1 MILRTIE
8 NELYILGTI
17 WDGDGMYFLSEFNR
31 LERQFDTIKINMH
44 LYGGSVFDGNLIC
57 NALEASKSEIYLD
70 VIGLAASMGGVIVLS
85 VKPENV
91 TIVGNGYIMTHAP
104 QSGSYGEAKDHES
117 QASLLRMIEKNFVKK
132 LMLRLNLTEAEAK
145 KFIEQDKWIDADEAL
160 KLGFVGSI
168 IPSLVETIFPI
179 IEPENY
185 GETEVYNLF
194 SNILLNPAAIG
205 LPENTQQIFN
215 DNMKKLLISAFALA
229 LTEQSSDTAFIE
241 AMQEKL
247 AAEKTG
253 KDSAEAALT
262 TYKNE
267 QITAMLAG
275 AQLDEAEKETYKKI
289 GETSGIEAL
298 AHVLKSKTKPAEDK
312 PLNIGAMLQNGGGS
326 TTVTTARADWDF
338 KKWQKEDPKGLEKM
352 SAGEPEKFK
361 ELFNANYK

>member
-1 MILRTIE
+1 MILRSIE

-31 LERQFDTIKINMH
+31 LEKQFDTIKIKMH
-44 LYGGSVFDGNLIC
+44 LYGGSVFDGNMIC
-57 NALEASKSEIYLD
+57 NALENSSAEIYLD

-91 TIVGNGYIMTHAP
+91 TIVENGFIMTHAP

-117 QASLLRMIEKNFVKK
+117 QATLLRMIEKNFIKK
-132 LMLRLNLTEAEAK
+132 LTTRLNITETEAKAY
-145 KFIEQDKWIDADEAL
+145 IEKDNWIDADESL

-168 IPSLVETIFPI
+168 TPSLVETIFPI

-205 LPENTQQIFN
+205 LPENSQQIFK
-215 DNMKKLLISAFALA
+215 DNMKKLLIQAFALA

-241 AMQEKL
+241 AMQEKF

-253 KDSAEAALT
+253 KDAAEAALK
-262 TYKNE
+262 TYKDA
-267 QITAMLAG
+267 QITAMVDAANL
-275 AQLDEAEKETYKKI
+275 EESEKETYKQI
-289 GETSGIEAL
+289 GATSGIEAL
-298 AHVLKSKTKPAEDK
+298 STVLKSRTKPTPDK
-312 PLNIGAMLQNGGGS
+312 PMNIGAMLQKGGSS
-326 TTVTTARADWDF
+326 TTVTAARADWDF
-338 KKWQKEDPKGLEKM
+338 KKWQTEDPKGLEKM
-352 SAGEPEKFK
+352 SEGEPEKFA

>member
-1 MILRTIE
+1 MILRSIE
-8 NELYILGTI
+8 NELYLLGTI

-31 LERQFDTIKINMH
+31 LEKQYDTIKINMH

-57 NALEASKSEIYLD
+57 NALEASKSEIFLD
-70 VIGLAASMGGVIVLS
+70 VMGLACSMGGVIVLS
-85 VKPENV
+85 VKQENV
-91 TIVGNGYIMTHAP
+91 RIVNNGYIMTHAP

-117 QASLLRMIEKNFVKK
+117 QASLLRMIEKNFIKK
-132 LMLRLNLTEAEAK
+132 LMLRLNLTEAAAK
-145 KFIEQDKWIDADEAL
+145 TYIEKDNWIDADEAL
-160 KLGFVGSI
+160 KIGFVGSV

-179 IEPENY
+179 IEPETY

-275 AQLDEAEKETYKKI
+275 AQLEETEKETYKKI

-298 AHVLKSKTKPAEDK
+298 ALVLKSKTIVPNKEAAP
-312 PLNIGAMLQNGGGS
+312 NISAHIQNGTGGS
-326 TTVTTARADWDF
+326 TSTARADWDF

-352 SAGEPEKFK
+352 SAAEPEKFQ